1 MITIEVAL
9 VKNTIETSG
18 GSYSLHLGD
27 RRVIGFPM
35 PEEVMN
41 LVYQGYTIAGVRA
54 REDGVTNYD
63 YQLP

>member
-1 MITIEVAL
+1 MITVEVAL

-35 PEEVMN
+35 PEEVMD
-41 LVYQGYTIAGVRA
+41 LVYQGYTIAGIRA
-54 REDGVTNYD
+54 SEDVVMNYD
-63 YQLP
+63 Y

>member
-1 MITIEVAL
+1 MITVEVAL

-27 RRVIGFPM
+27 RRIIGFPM

-41 LVYQGYTIAGVRA
+41 LVYQGYTIAGVRVK
-54 REDGVTNYD
+54 EGYLSNYGE
-63 YQLP
+63 

>member
-1 MITIEVAL
+1 MITVEVAL

-41 LVYQGYTIAGVRA
+41 LVYQGYTIAGVHVK
-54 REDGVTNYD
+54 EGYLSNYG
-63 YQLP
+63 QRS

>member
-1 MITIEVAL
+1 MITIEVVL

-18 GSYSLHLGD
+18 GSYSMHLGD
-27 RRVIGFPM
+27 QRVIGFPM

-41 LVYQGYTIAGVRA
+41 LVYQGYTITGVRA
-54 REDGVTNYD
+54 REGVVTNYD

>member
-1 MITIEVAL
+1 MITVEVAL

-35 PEEVMN
+35 PEEVMD

-54 REDGVTNYD
+54 KEGVVGDYG
-63 YQLP
+63 YQLS

>member
-1 MITIEVAL
+1 MITVEVAL

-54 REDGVTNYD
+54 KEGVIEDYD
-63 YQLP
+63 YQLS

>member
-1 MITIEVAL
+1 MVTVEVAL

-54 REDGVTNYD
+54 KEGVGGDYD

>member
-1 MITIEVAL
+1 MITVEVAL
-9 VKNTIETSG
+9 VKNTIETLG

-27 RRVIGFPM
+27 QRVIGFPM

-54 REDGVTNYD
+54 KEEYLSNYGE
-63 YQLP
+63 

>member
-35 PEEVMN
+35 PEEVMD

-54 REDGVTNYD
+54 TEGWLNNDGN
-63 YQLP
+63 QLS

>member
-1 MITIEVAL
+1 MITVEVVL

-27 RRVIGFPM
+27 RSVIGFPM

-41 LVYQGYTIAGVRA
+41 LVYQGYTIASIRA
-54 REDGVTNYD
+54 REGVVTNYD
-63 YQLP
+63 YQLS

>member
-18 GSYSLHLGD
+18 GSYSLHLGN

-35 PEEVMN
+35 PEEVMD

-54 REDGVTNYD
+54 KEDGVTNHD
-63 YQLP
+63 Y